1 MKKINLL
8 ITLLFLSTFAKA
20 QNLDSIYVKF
30 YTYSDYLKSN
40 AKAGEINSNV
50 YSIVAKFNSLSPK
63 EYITETISLLKK
75 EQFNEASFIFLLGS
89 MRWKY
94 YENFSKFNPE
104 QYQEKDEIENIIY
117 AFLRSNVCNFAA
129 IIKIASQYHLT
140 NDYVFCSRK
149 KKPLYYDE
157 AAGFYSRLGTQI
169 ILNEAYFTTMWSKE
183 RRDFE
188 NDLKK

>member
-1 MKKINLL
+1 MKKISNL
-8 ITLLFLSTFAKA
+8 ILFLIFVTSANA

-40 AKAGEINSNV
+40 TKAGELNA
-50 YSIVAKFNSLSPK
+50 SIPAITTRLNTLSPK
-63 EYITETISLLKK
+63 EYINEAVVLIKK
-75 EQFNEASFIFLLGS
+75 EQFNEASYIFILGA

-94 YENFSKFNPE
+94 YENLAKFTTKEYN
-104 QYQEKDEIENIIY
+104 QKNEIESIIY
-117 AFLRSNVCNFAA
+117 AFLRSNVRNFAA

-169 ILNEAYFTTMWSKE
+169 LINEAYFTTMWSKE

>member
-8 ITLLFLSTFAKA
+8 IVLLFFTTFAKA

-40 AKAGEINSNV
+40 AKAGEINPNI
-50 YSIVAKFNSLSPK
+50 YSIAAKLNFLSPK
-63 EYITETISLLKK
+63 EYMKESISLLKK
-75 EQFNEASFIFLLGS
+75 DQFNEASFIFLLGAI
-89 MRWKY
+89 RWKY
-94 YENFSKFNPE
+94 SENFSKFSPE
-104 QYQEKDEIENIIY
+104 QYHEKDEIESIIN
-117 AFLRSNVCNFAA
+117 AFLRSNVRNFVA
-129 IIKIASQYHLT
+129 ITKIASQYHLT

-169 ILNEAYFTTMWSKE
+169 LLNEAYFTTMWSKE